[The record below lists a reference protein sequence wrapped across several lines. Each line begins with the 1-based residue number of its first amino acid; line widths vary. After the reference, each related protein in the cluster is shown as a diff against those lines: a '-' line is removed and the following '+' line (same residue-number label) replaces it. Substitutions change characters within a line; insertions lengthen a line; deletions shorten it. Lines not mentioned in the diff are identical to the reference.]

1 MSLNCAGYGAVI
13 KNPEIRQS
21 KTGSEYANILVSI
34 DNGVDADGKETTL
47 VLKLI
52 VFSDLVEEARKL
64 KKSDRAYFEGTAGQI
79 KIWESDRGPKPDIQI
94 RLHHLRRTQI
104 GKDKPKPEGSKGIAG
119 RQLSEGTFRA
129 EPHRREKPYV
139 VGRSDPADFED
150 RLPF

>member
-64 KKSDRAYFEGTAGQI
+64 KKSDRAYFEGTSGQI

-94 RLHHLRRTQI
+94 RLHHLRRTAI
-104 GKDKPKPEGSKGIAG
+104 GKDRPPKPSGVQSFPPVPDQRRIAG
-119 RQLSEGTFRA
+119 RGEFA
-129 EPHRREKPYV
+129 
-139 VGRSDPADFED
+139 DP
-150 RLPF
+150 LPF